1 MIRAFRTIRP
11 RTFSIASTFQ
21 RNLTTDNVG
30 NIVNINEGV
39 HTNMVTIATGSSGI
53 AAKKVVTEPRPT
65 HILKQEIDTLFG
77 EQHLSIRG
85 VKQFMSEGLNEC
97 NVTTL
102 SHLMRVTGKLTKDRR
117 DMLLRFYM
125 PIISDRVKVLKAV
138 PWSFV
143 DISNV
148 VYGLQRM
155 KERDNG
161 VLDILASMTDMA
173 NVTGLGTQVPTSQN
187 ISMMLFGISSFRC
200 NQQETKNFL
209 KVITQMMKSCDTNF
223 DAHHISNSMK
233 GLQSMNG
240 DIPEVQEVLEVF
252 TERIKGSTDF
262 FGPKDVSNSLSGLR
276 NMSCTNPVV
285 TALIEALLERIQT
298 CQEPFK
304 SKNVADSLN
313 GFQKLTSDHEVV
325 RNVLSVITPMIRGC
339 KEKMNSMSIGH
350 AMIGL
355 RGMNSDNREVLLL
368 LKVLTECIL
377 KPAPVSP
384 PNQPESQLAINTAN
398 RLLDAQGVKN
408 IFNGMRRMDSDDVE
422 VRNLINAVLPVL
434 SNSTQRINASQLSD
448 VFNGVQNMSSN
459 HSEVRKLLVIITQK
473 VINCKQRLSPALVAN
488 CVSSL
493 SKMDEKVIEVRN
505 LIIAF
510 TPVAEKAKKP
520 FEALLLK
527 RATGGL
533 RNMDESDPCV
543 KELLVALTAQ
553 TNKYSDGLDSEEA
566 SGDAVEDGETET
578 EYK

>member
-11 RTFSIASTFQ
+11 RTFAIAPIFQ
-21 RNLTTDNVG
+21 RNFTTDNVG
-30 NIVNINEGV
+30 NIVNINGVV

-53 AAKKVVTEPRPT
+53 AVNRVVTEPRPT
-65 HILKQEIDTLFG
+65 HILKQEIDALFAD
-77 EQHLSIRG
+77 QHLSIRG
-85 VKQFMSEGLNEC
+85 VKQFMTEGLHEC

-102 SHLMRVTGKLTKDRR
+102 SHLMRITGKLTKDRR

-125 PIISDRVKVLKAV
+125 PIISNRVKVLKAV

-187 ISMMLFGISSFRC
+187 ISMMLFGISSFQC

-223 DAHHISNSMK
+223 DAHHISNCLK
-233 GLQSMNG
+233 GLQSMNS
-240 DIPEVQEVLEVF
+240 DIPEVQEVLEVL
-252 TERIKGSTDF
+252 TERIKESTDF
-262 FGPKDVSNSLSGLR
+262 FGPKDVSNSLHGLR
-276 NMSCTNPVV
+276 SMSCSNPVV

-298 CQEPFK
+298 CQEPFN

-313 GFQKLTSDHEVV
+313 GLQKVTSDFEVV
-325 RNVLSVITPMIRGC
+325 RNLLTVITPMIRGC

-355 RGMNSDNREVLLL
+355 RGMNSDSTEVLLL
-368 LKVLTECIL
+368 LKVLTECIN
-377 KPAPVSP
+377 KPAPATRP
-384 PNQPESQLAINTAN
+384 YHPESQLAINTAN

-408 IFNGMRRMDSDDVE
+408 IFNGMRRLDSDHIE

-448 VFNGVQNMSSN
+448 VLNGVQNMSSH
-459 HSEVRKLLVIITQK
+459 HSEVRKLLVIITEK
-473 VINCKQRLSPALVAN
+473 TINCKQKLSPALVAN

-493 SKMDEKVIEVRN
+493 SKMDVKLIEVKN
-505 LIIAF
+505 LIIAL
-510 TPVAEKAKKP
+510 TSVAEQAKKP
-520 FEALLLK
+520 FEAQLLK

-533 RNMDESDPCV
+533 RYMSKSEPCV
-543 KELLVALTAQ
+543 KALLEALSAQ
-553 TNKYSDGLDSEEA
+553 TNKASDGLDSEEA
-566 SGDAVEDGETET
+566 SGDAVEEGETES
-578 EYK
+578 K